1 MHQLREID
9 EPHAQFLKP
18 LIVAKQFNKNWNK
31 YTSGLSQEE
40 IADLEQAR
48 NTLAHYDKIYSL
60 YEYATDLHANM
71 WMLEIRISAN
81 NPSVPLNIYR
91 ASKSVKEEA
100 IWPEILQCIQAYY
113 DLIDDCAEYPEWQR
127 KVIKDLGGTVSYL
140 ALTMEESCRDTLV
153 SSPIYARFDMEKQI
167 YFK

>member
-9 EPHAQFLKP
+9 EPHAQFMKP
-18 LIVAKQFNKNWNK
+18 LIVAKQFNKNWSK

-91 ASKSVKEEA
+91 TSNSVKEET

-113 DLIDDCAEYPEWQR
+113 DLIDDCADFPDWQT
-127 KVIKDLGGTVSYL
+127 KVRSDLGGTVSYL

-153 SSPIYARFDMEKQI
+153 ESPIYARFDMEKQI